1 MLRGYLRY
9 IRAVQVWERHASS
22 WMVRLCKIRSRYCT
36 VNVILPSRVIA
47 SCVTVVLLSSSACIG
62 NEAKEGAPLF
72 PQIQSSV
79 ITSKKIIV
87 PKQDQDVEAKG
98 IFEGDVDFKYVKQ
111 EGVLSFHSDKLI
123 AYVLTQTQMLKRVE
137 MFGEVSMQ
145 KGEWR
150 IHSKEAFSDNL
161 NAYVDFSGDVT
172 VRKGQETIGVNLK
185 RVRFNT
191 LAETISSGN

>member
-9 IRAVQVWERHASS
+9 LRAVKVWERHASS
-22 WMVRLCKIRSRYCT
+22 WIVRICKIRSSYCK
-36 VNVILPSRVIA
+36 VNVALSSRIVIA
-47 SCVTVVLLSSSACIG
+47 CFTVVLLSPSACIG
-62 NEAKEGAPLF
+62 NEAKEGTPLF

-87 PKQDQDVEAKG
+87 PKHDQDVEAKG

-123 AYVLTQTQMLKRVE
+123 AYVVKQTQMLKRVE

-145 KGEWR
+145 KGEWL

-172 VRKGQETIGVNLK
+172 VRKGQETIGANLK
-185 RVRFNT
+185 SVRFDI
-191 LAETISSGN
+191 LAEAISSVD